1 MMVNENNAIT
11 FLRGINV
18 SLEIYSN
25 KEAILIYGVK
35 CYNMEV
41 YETKQGEDQ
50 KGFRESNT

>member
-41 YETKQGEDQ
+41 YETK
-50 KGFRESNT
+50 